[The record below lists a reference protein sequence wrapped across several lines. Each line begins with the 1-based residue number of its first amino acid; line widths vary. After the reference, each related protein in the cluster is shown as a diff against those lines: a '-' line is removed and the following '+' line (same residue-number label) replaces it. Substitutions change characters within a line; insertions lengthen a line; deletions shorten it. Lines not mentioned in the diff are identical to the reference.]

1 MKILHLITSIDRGG
15 AENHL
20 SCLARG
26 QKLQKHDVSIIYLKG
41 NNYWKKYFKSFGI
54 KTINLSTYH
63 KSRNNF
69 IEKIL
74 FIRRFII
81 KNKIEILHSHLPHME
96 LISYLVLMF
105 FNFKLKYFITKHVD
119 NNFFGGSKFKNHS
132 VFADLINYILTKKA
146 KKIICISQA
155 VERYYSNSY
164 FKFDKD
170 KYKIIYYGIDKE
182 YSNQLITDKRI
193 KKIPKKA
200 IVFGSVGR
208 LVKQKNFELIIESYK
223 EFTKKTKKD
232 SCFVIAGDG
241 PEKKRLKKFAKIL
254 NIDQR
259 IIWMGHVENVG
270 SVLKKIDVF
279 CMNSRFEGLGLVMLE
294 AMFYSKPIIGP
305 KISAIPEVVQNM
317 QNGILV
323 DQMNTNRYTNA
334 MLKLSNK
341 RLRIKLSA
349 KSKLILAKKFS
360 FKDMVN
366 KTIKIYS
373 N

>member
-26 QKLQKHDVSIIYLKG
+26 QKLQKHDVYIIYLKG
-41 NNYWKKYFKSFGI
+41 NSYWKKYFESFGI
-54 KTINLSTYH
+54 KTINLSKNYKTRSNLF
-63 KSRNNF
+63 K
-69 IEKIL
+69 KIL
-74 FIRRFII
+74 FIRKFIV
-81 KNKIEILHSHLPHME
+81 KKKIEILHSHLPHME

-105 FNFKLKYFITKHVD
+105 FNFKVSYFITKHVD
-119 NNFFGGSKFKNHS
+119 NNFFGGSNFKNYS
-132 VFADLINYILTKKA
+132 IFADFINYIITKKA
-146 KKIICISQA
+146 KQIICISKA
-155 VERYYSNSY
+155 VEKYYSNSY
-164 FKFDKD
+164 FKFNKD

-182 YSNQLITDKRI
+182 YSRQLITNKSI
-193 KKIPKKA
+193 KKIPNKE
-200 IVFGSVGR
+200 IIFGSVGR
-208 LVKQKNFELIIESYK
+208 LVRQKNFELLIESYK

-232 SCFVIAGDG
+232 SCLVIAGDG

-254 NIDQR
+254 NINQK
-259 IIWMGHVENVG
+259 IIWMGHIESVG
-270 SVLKKIDVF
+270 NMLKKIDVF

-294 AMFYSKPIIGP
+294 AMFFSKPIIAP
-305 KISAIPEVVQNM
+305 KISAIPEVVKNM

-323 DQMNTNRYTNA
+323 NQSKVNDYTNA

-341 RLRIKLSA
+341 RLRNKLSV
-349 KSKLILAKKFS
+349 KNKLILAKKFS
-360 FKDMVN
+360 FKEMVK